1 MAKIKKSEH
10 WAELY
15 RKALFEEDVD
25 KLPSLLEQA
34 DQAVQQRLRELW
46 CSPACGL
53 SISDHERRQLDAAAY
68 FLGLLRSLEA
78 RKAGGDSLTASISGT
93 EELPGANHGSL

>member
-1 MAKIKKSEH
+1 MAKIKKPEH

-15 RKALFEEDVD
+15 RKALFEEDVN

-34 DQAVQQRLRELW
+34 DQAVQQRIRELW
-46 CSPACGL
+46 YSPSSGQ

-78 RKAGGDSLTASISGT
+78 KKACGDSLTASISDA
-93 EELPGANHGSL
+93 ERLLGANHGSL